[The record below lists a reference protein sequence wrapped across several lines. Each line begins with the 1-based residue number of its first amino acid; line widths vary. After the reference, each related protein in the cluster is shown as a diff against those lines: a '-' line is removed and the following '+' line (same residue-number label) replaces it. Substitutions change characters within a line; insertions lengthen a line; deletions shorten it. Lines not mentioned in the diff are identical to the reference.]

1 MAASRFIIRPSP
13 LEIVRA
19 AAAAIP
25 SEVPPRPLLGIFG
38 VVTGAGVVTLTGHML
53 SLGLANLKGHVGIS
67 VDIQRLNT
75 ICLLLFMF
83 FYHEKAI
90 SQCSGIASSPSAA
103 LSCASHAVPD
113 EKIAAIDPHQQYSLA
128 ELIDI
133 GEHNNPQARIAWEHA
148 KQTAKILD
156 IEKSEYYPLLAG
168 AALFADQRSISS
180 FPKPLARRGYTM
192 VEVPTVEPAVTLE
205 YLLLDFGGRK
215 ARVDAAKMQA
225 LVSGAQFIKA
235 NQDVAY
241 TISSDYYALV
251 TAQERLQA
259 ATDILKTAQT
269 TQDAAEARLA
279 NGRATLPDVLN
290 ARADTAQATFDL
302 EAADGNEKIA
312 RVTLAEAIGIEP
324 SPDISI
330 DAKRN
335 APLPAA
341 LTLPIDQLIA
351 RAMAD
356 RPDLM
361 AEMLKIHKADDD
373 IRAAKSAYF
382 PTIGLS
388 AKAAQTSVWP
398 TADFGTLGSAS
409 QPTWSAAI
417 NVSWTIFDGG
427 ARKDRKALAESEKRQ
442 ATDELRDKHDQ
453 AQREVWSG
461 YIAFRTALKQ
471 EEAAVALL
479 SAADTSY
486 SSSLDAYKYGVKNLV
501 DVVTA
506 QKQLALA
513 RLSSVSA
520 RSRLF
525 TEAVNLESV
534 TGNLLRNLS
543 PATTTQGKDGTP

>member
-1 MAASRFIIRPSP
+1 
-13 LEIVRA
+13 
-19 AAAAIP
+19 
-25 SEVPPRPLLGIFG
+25 
-38 VVTGAGVVTLTGHML
+38 
-53 SLGLANLKGHVGIS
+53 
-67 VDIQRLNT
+67 
-75 ICLLLFMF
+75 MF
-83 FYHEKAI
+83 FCHESAI
-90 SQCSGIASSPSAA
+90 SQCSAIANSPSAA
-103 LSCASHAVPD
+103 SSCANRAIPD
-113 EKIAAIDPHQQYSLA
+113 EKITAIDPDHQYSLA

-133 GEHNNPQARIAWEHA
+133 GEQNNPQTRIAWERA
-148 KQTAKILD
+148 KQTAKILGV
-156 IEKSEYYPLLAG
+156 EKSEYYPLLAG
-168 AALFADQRSISS
+168 AALFADQRSIIP
-180 FPKPLARRGYTM
+180 FPKPLAPRGYTM
-192 VEVPTVEPAVTLE
+192 VEVPVVEPSVTLE
-205 YLLLDFGGRK
+205 YLLLDFGGRS
-215 ARVDAAKMQA
+215 ARVDAAKAQA

-302 EAADGNEKIA
+302 QAADGNEKIA

-335 APLPAA
+335 APLPTA

-361 AEMLKIHKADDD
+361 AQMLEIRKADDD
-373 IRAAKSAYF
+373 IRAAKSAYL

-388 AKAAQTSVWP
+388 AKAAQTSTWP

-417 NVSWTIFDGG
+417 NVSWTIFDGA
-427 ARKDRKALAESEKRQ
+427 ARKNQEALAESEKRQ
-442 ATDELRDKHDQ
+442 AADELRAKRDQ

-486 SSSLDAYKYGVKNLV
+486 SFSLDAYKYGVKNLV

-534 TGNLLRNLS
+534 TGNLLRNSS
-543 PATTTQGKDGTP
+543 PATSTQGKDSTP

>member
-1 MAASRFIIRPSP
+1 MLAIICVC
-13 LEIVRA
+13 E
-19 AAAAIP
+19 
-25 SEVPPRPLLGIFG
+25 
-38 VVTGAGVVTLTGHML
+38 T
-53 SLGLANLKGHVGIS
+53 
-67 VDIQRLNT
+67 
-75 ICLLLFMF
+75 
-83 FYHEKAI
+83 KAV
-90 SQCSGIASSPSAA
+90 SQCSGIASSSDAA
-103 LSCASHAVPD
+103 LSCASRATPD
-113 EKIAAIDPHQQYSLA
+113 EKMTALDPRHEYSLA

-133 GEHNNPQARIAWEHA
+133 GERNNPQTRIAWEHA
-148 KQTAKILD
+148 RQRANLLG

-168 AALFADQRSISS
+168 AALFADERSINP
-180 FPKPLARRGYTM
+180 FPKPLAPRGYTM
-192 VEVPTVEPAVTLE
+192 VEVPVVEPGVTLQ

-215 ARVDAAKMQA
+215 ARVDAAKAQA
-225 LVSGAQFIKA
+225 LASGAQFIKA

-279 NGRATLPDVLN
+279 NGRVTLPDVLN

-302 EAADGNEKIA
+302 ETADGDENIS
-312 RVTLAEAIGIEP
+312 RVTLAEAIGLEP

-351 RAMAD
+351 RALAD

-361 AEMLKIHKADDD
+361 AQKFEIRKADDD
-373 IRAAKSAYF
+373 VRVAKSAYF
-382 PTIGLS
+382 PTFALS
-388 AKAAQTSVWP
+388 AKAAHTSAWP
-398 TADFGTLGSAS
+398 SADYGTFGSAS
-409 QPTWSAAI
+409 EPTWSAAI

-427 ARKDRKALAESEKRQ
+427 ARRNRKALAESEKRE
-442 ATDELRDKHDQ
+442 ATDELRDKRDQ
-453 AQREVWSG
+453 AQREVWSS

-479 SAADTSY
+479 TSAETSY
-486 SSSLDAYKYGVKNLV
+486 SASLDAYKYGVKNLV

-525 TEAVNLESV
+525 TEAVKLEFV
-534 TGNLLRNLS
+534 TGNLLRGL
-543 PATTTQGKDGTP
+543 PLATSTP